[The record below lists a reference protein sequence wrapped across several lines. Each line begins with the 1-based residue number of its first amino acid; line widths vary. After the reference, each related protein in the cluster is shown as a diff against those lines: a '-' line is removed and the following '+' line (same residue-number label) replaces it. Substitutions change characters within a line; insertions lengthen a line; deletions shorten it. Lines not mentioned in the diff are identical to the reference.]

1 MNFSNFVIGVF
12 GVYVLYYAANF
23 IYDAFIKADKNLSN
37 DEEQVLNIGDHI
49 EEEVPQLVEDYYPEQ
64 EKKKS
69 SPIIDSSSFVKMEV
83 ETQGIP
89 FESLIADSK
98 TMFSGVS
105 F

>member
-12 GVYVLYYAANF
+12 GIYVLYYAANF
-23 IYDAFIKADKNLSN
+23 IYDAFIKADKNQSN
-37 DEEQVLNIGDHI
+37 DEEQVLNIGDNI
-49 EEEVPQLVEDYYPEQ
+49 EEEVPQLVEDLYPEQ
-64 EKKKS
+64 EKKS
-69 SPIIDSSSFVKMEV
+69 SPIIDSSSFVRMEV

>member
-12 GVYVLYYAANF
+12 GIYVLYYAANF
-23 IYDAFIKADKNLSN
+23 IYDAFIKADKNQSN
-37 DEEQVLNIGDHI
+37 DEEQVLNIGDNI
-49 EEEVPQLVEDYYPEQ
+49 EEEVPQLVEDLYPEQ
-64 EKKKS
+64 EKKS
-69 SPIIDSSSFVKMEV
+69 SPPIDSSSFVRMEV

>member
-12 GVYVLYYAANF
+12 GIYVLYYAANF
-23 IYDAFIKADKNLSN
+23 IYDAFIKADKNQPN
-37 DEEQVLNIGDHI
+37 DEEQVLNIGDNI
-49 EEEVPQLVEDYYPEQ
+49 EEEVPQLVEDLYPEQ
-64 EKKKS
+64 YRKS
-69 SPIIDSSSFVKMEV
+69 SPIIDSSSFVRMEV